1 MYKFLQGYKRPKE
14 YIATQGPKPET
25 CSDFWNMILQ
35 YKVEVIVMLTQLKE
49 GEKLKCHQY
58 YPSVDTEVIF
68 NDISVKCVKESEFP
82 IYKKREIL
90 INNEMRIVQ
99 YHVTKWPDHDCPKRP
114 ADLISFI
121 KVMHSER
128 KTTSPI
134 VVHCSAGVGRTGT
147 LIGLDLIIQRIK
159 DKKMINIFGTV
170 KEMRLQRVKMV
181 QTVEQYHFL
190 YKCVLELI
198 KEKSKKGKKNLFLEF
213 VFFYNYSRFWFYSF
227 DEESETIIHTRKD

>member
-1 MYKFLQGYKRPKE
+1 
-14 YIATQGPKPET
+14 
-25 CSDFWNMILQ
+25 MILQ

-68 NDISVKCVKESEFP
+68 NDLSVKCTKESEFP

-90 INNEMRIVQ
+90 INNEMKIVQ
-99 YHVTKWPDHDCPKRP
+99 FHFTKWPDHDCPKRP
-114 ADLISFI
+114 ADLINFI

-128 KTTSPI
+128 KSTSPI

-147 LIGLDLIIQRIK
+147 LIGLDIIMQRIK
-159 DKKMINIFGTV
+159 DKKMVNIFGTV

-181 QTVEQYHFL
+181 QTIEQYHFL

-198 KEKSKKGKKNLFLEF
+198 KEKSKKG
-213 VFFYNYSRFWFYSF
+213 
-227 DEESETIIHTRKD
+227 IIDGGDLKM